1 MTEYNRG
8 YAEGQRNTA
17 RNMAKAALKVE
28 KQLRMKIEK
37 LEATIEYLRSCV
49 SCADYDCQRKRC
61 ILQNGICKNL
71 NKWRMPE

>member
-28 KQLRMKIEK
+28 KQLRLKIEK
-37 LEATIEYLRSCV
+37 LEATIEYLRTCV
-49 SCADYDCQRKRC
+49 SCSNYDCQKKRC
-61 ILQNGICKNL
+61 ILQNGTCKNL

>member
-37 LEATIEYLRSCV
+37 LEVTIEYLRTCV

-61 ILQNGICKNL
+61 ILQNGTCKNL

>member
-1 MTEYNRG
+1 MTEYDRG

-28 KQLRMKIEK
+28 KRLRHEIEK
-37 LEATIEYLRSCV
+37 LQQKVDYLKSCA
-49 SCADYDCQRKRC
+49 SCADFNHQKRHC
-61 ILQNGICKNL
+61 ILQNGTCINF